1 MEAVFPG
8 LAAALN
14 PHPMLVHFP
23 IALWLTAL
31 LFWTLALWLRRDAL
45 WDAGRWLLYLG
56 SLGALAAVG
65 TGLWAAEQL
74 GHDSPGHELVHVH
87 RNWMLLASALGLAV
101 TIAAFA
107 TRRRA
112 IPRAR
117 WLLSG
122 LLSVV
127 ALLVMLGADRGA
139 LLVFRYG
146 LGTTGGA
153 PAASRMHADPGRDT
167 EGAQHRHGEIV
178 GSAAAPLP
186 AEPTHSTDHVHGPNA
201 HGH

>member
-14 PHPMLVHFP
+14 PHPMFVHFP
-23 IALWLTAL
+23 IALWLSAL

-56 SLGALAAVG
+56 SLGALVAVA
-65 TGLWAAEQL
+65 TGLWAAKQL

-107 TRRRA
+107 TRRKA
-112 IPRAR
+112 TPGAR

-127 ALLVMLGADRGA
+127 ALLIVLGADRGA

-146 LGTTGGA
+146 MGTTGEA
-153 PAASRMHADPGRDT
+153 PAASRIHADPDRDT
-167 EGAQHRHGEIV
+167 RTSQHRPADIV
-178 GSAAAPLP
+178 GPAGAPLSP
-186 AEPTHSTDHVHGPNA
+186 EPTQSTDHVHGPNA
-201 HGH
+201 HAH